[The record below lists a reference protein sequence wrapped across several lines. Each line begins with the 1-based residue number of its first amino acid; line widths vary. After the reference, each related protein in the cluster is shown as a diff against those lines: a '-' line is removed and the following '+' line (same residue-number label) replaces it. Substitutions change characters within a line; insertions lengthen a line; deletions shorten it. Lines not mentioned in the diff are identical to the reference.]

1 MKHLNRINDGG
12 MVRMNNKQVLLTLFL
27 FCSTL
32 TQTNCAISEAKRNS
46 HYITNRPPLVVQPYT
61 QLPIGSIKPS
71 GWLREQLETM
81 ASGMTGN
88 LDSLYPKV
96 LGPTNGWL
104 GGDGDGWERGP
115 YWLDGLLPLA
125 YILDDKE
132 LIEKTKPW
140 IEWSIN
146 NQTKDGYFGPVPFE
160 VEPEAQEG
168 IQKSRRR
175 DWWPHMVMLKV
186 LQQHYN
192 ATSDERVIKLFTEY
206 FKYQLRELPKTPLDH
221 WSFWGNR
228 RGGDNLLMVYWLYNI
243 TGERFLLELSE
254 ILYEQ
259 THPWTDHFL
268 KGTLRDW
275 QSFHCVNLAQGIKQP
290 IIYYQQHPEDKYIQA
305 VKTAFADIEKYHGQP
320 QGMYGGDESLH
331 GRNPTQGS
339 EFCSATEM
347 MYSLEQMI
355 SITGDIEFADHLERV
370 TFNALPTQTNED
382 FTLRQYFQTANQVMI
397 TRGNRNFANNHGHK
411 GTDLVYGLFT
421 GYPCCTTNLHQ
432 AWPKFTQNLWYATS
446 DDGLA
451 AMVYSP
457 SKVKARVAN
466 GVEVSFE
473 EKTNYPFDENIKFVF
488 ASESDVA
495 FPFHLRIPKWC
506 KNASVEINGKLW
518 KNNLDG
524 QVIILDRKWKTG
536 DTVVL
541 KLPMEVLT
549 SRWYEN
555 SIAVERGPLVY
566 GLKIQEKWEKVI
578 NQEDPAVYGD
588 YYYEVYPESDWNYG
602 IIYSYEDGPLKDYRV
617 IKKENIS
624 NRPWNIENAPIEI
637 RVRGKKIPD
646 WGLYNNSAG
655 PIPFSDP
662 SSDTRIYGSD
672 EPIEEITLIPYGCT
686 TLRIT
691 EFPLVR

>member
-1 MKHLNRINDGG
+1 MH
-12 MVRMNNKQVLLTLFL
+12 
-27 FCSTL
+27 
-32 TQTNCAISEAKRNS
+32 ISR
-46 HYITNRPPLVVQPYT
+46 
-61 QLPIGSIKPS
+61 
-71 GWLREQLETM
+71 
-81 ASGMTGN
+81 
-88 LDSLYPKV
+88 
-96 LGPTNGWL
+96 
-104 GGDGDGWERGP
+104 
-115 YWLDGLLPLA
+115 
-125 YILDDKE
+125 
-132 LIEKTKPW
+132 
-140 IEWSIN
+140 
-146 NQTKDGYFGPVPFE
+146 
-160 VEPEAQEG
+160 
-168 IQKSRRR
+168 SRRGS
-175 DWWPHMVMLKV
+175 K
-186 LQQHYN
+186 
-192 ATSDERVIKLFTEY
+192 
-206 FKYQLRELPKTPLDH
+206 
-221 WSFWGNR
+221 
-228 RGGDNLLMVYWLYNI
+228 
-243 TGERFLLELSE
+243 
-254 ILYEQ
+254 
-259 THPWTDHFL
+259 
-268 KGTLRDW
+268 
-275 QSFHCVNLAQGIKQP
+275 
-290 IIYYQQHPEDKYIQA
+290 
-305 VKTAFADIEKYHGQP
+305 
-320 QGMYGGDESLH
+320 
-331 GRNPTQGS
+331 NPTQGS

-347 MYSLEQMI
+347 MYSLEHMI
-355 SITGDIEFADHLERV
+355 SITGDIEFADQLERV

-473 EKTNYPFDENIKFVF
+473 EETNYPFHENIKFVF
-488 ASESDVA
+488 DSESEVA
-495 FPFHLRIPKWC
+495 FPFHLRIPEWC

-524 QVIILDRKWKTG
+524 QVIILDRKWKPG

-566 GLKIQEKWEKVI
+566 GLKIGEKWKKVI
-578 NQEDPAVYGD
+578 NEEDPAVYGD

-624 NRPWNIENAPIEI
+624 NHPWNIENAPIEI

-646 WGLYNNSAG
+646 WRLYNNSAG

-662 SSDTRIYGSD
+662 SSDKRIYESD